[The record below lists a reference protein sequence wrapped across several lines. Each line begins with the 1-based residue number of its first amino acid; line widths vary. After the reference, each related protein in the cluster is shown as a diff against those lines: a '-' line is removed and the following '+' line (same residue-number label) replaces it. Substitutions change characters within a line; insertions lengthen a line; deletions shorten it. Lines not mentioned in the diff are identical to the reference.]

1 MTSLTNPEFW
11 RAYAALNSEVLLKKT
26 SLEEMWTPVR
36 LDDGTTS
43 NYGFG
48 WVLRPVNRHKAVAH
62 GGDMPG
68 FAPFIW
74 RFIDDR
80 LTVIVLSNC
89 ETAQTAQIALGVA
102 GLYVPTLLSPEVK
115 KQL

>member
-1 MTSLTNPEFW
+1 MN
-11 RAYAALNSEVLLKKT
+11 
-26 SLEEMWTPVR
+26 
-36 LDDGTTS
+36 DGTPS

-48 WVLRPVNRHKAVAH
+48 WFLQPVKNHKAVGH

-68 FAPFIW
+68 FTSFIW
-74 RFIDDR
+74 RFFDDR

-89 ETAQTAQIALGVA
+89 ETAQTARIALGVA
-102 GLYVPTLLSPEVK
+102 GLYEPALLSPEVK